1 MATKEELYDEAK
13 ALEIE
18 GRSEMSK
25 EELEEAVAEAKA
37 SGGPAKGAASTS
49 GLAQADVEK
58 GWTRGAELDDAA
70 AIAEANEAA
79 RLANMG
85 STGSTAQYSG
95 GVMTTG
101 GAEERPVEEVAAEA
115 AEIRGA
121 DAAREAEKV
130 AQTGA
135 TNTTPSPDQEGAV
148 EEGKPAVKEAG
159 TGDAEKPAEKHH
171 GAKAEK

>member
-13 ALEIE
+13 ALDIE

-25 EELEEAVAEAKA
+25 DELEEAVAEAKA
-37 SGGPAKGAASTS
+37 SGGPAKGSSTS

-85 STGSTAQYSG
+85 STGSTAQYAG
-95 GVMTTG
+95 GVAVTG
-101 GAEERPVEEVAAEA
+101 GAEERPAEEVAEEA
-115 AEIRGA
+115 ADIRGA

-130 AQTGA
+130 EQTA
-135 TNTTPSPDQEGAV
+135 AAATTPAAATTTTPAHTPRPDPAAKGEK
-148 EEGKPAVKEAG
+148 KPH
-159 TGDAEKPAEKHH
+159 GDDDDK
-171 GAKAEK
+171 